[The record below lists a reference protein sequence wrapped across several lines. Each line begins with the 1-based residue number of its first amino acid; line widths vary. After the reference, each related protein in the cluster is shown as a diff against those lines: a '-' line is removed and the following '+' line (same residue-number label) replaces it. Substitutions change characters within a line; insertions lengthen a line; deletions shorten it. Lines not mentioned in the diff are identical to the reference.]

1 MAYRR
6 KSKPALVAR
15 KLFDGSEFRSRL
27 RAAFSCKKLLINL
40 VINIQM
46 KFLLALASGW
56 IGFSLADHVIYGGN
70 HVRLVAGFIGAVV
83 AGFG

>member
-1 MAYRR
+1 
-6 KSKPALVAR
+6 
-15 KLFDGSEFRSRL
+15 
-27 RAAFSCKKLLINL
+27 
-40 VINIQM
+40 M

-83 AGFG
+83 AGFGFSQARLNPVRR